1 MIRTCLLTDSCCRK
15 GKKRVVS
22 LCALDIAVL
31 FRCQRY
37 DFFSGPMKDIFLP
50 EKEAPDCSG
59 AKEAV
64 LFSVKNETYLL
75 NAST

>member
-37 DFFSGPMKDIFLP
+37 DFLFRAVKDIFRP
-50 EKEAPDCSG
+50 EKRLRIVAEQKRLCYSP
-59 AKEAV
+59 
-64 LFSVKNETYLL
+64 
-75 NAST
+75 